1 MRISSLLE
9 EKGSFVATIRSDATV
24 GDAVAELARLSI
36 GALVV
41 SADGEHIEGIVS
53 ERDVVRG
60 LPGAADLLARP
71 VSSIMSTTVHT
82 CAPEDETE
90 LLMAMMTDRRVR
102 HVPVVDHGSLRGMV
116 SIGDVVKVRMG
127 ELERDRQELVE
138 YIQAR

>member
-9 EKGSFVATIRSDATV
+9 EKGSFVATIPGDASV
-24 GDAVAELARLSI
+24 ARAVAELARLSI

-41 SADGEHIEGIVS
+41 SIDGEHIEGIIS
-53 ERDVVRG
+53 ERDVVRSLLG
-60 LPGAADLLARP
+60 TADLLSHP
-71 VSSIMSTTVHT
+71 VASIMSTTVHT
-82 CAPEDETE
+82 CSPDDDTE

-102 HVPVVDHGSLRGMV
+102 HVPVVEQGSLRGMV
-116 SIGDVVKVRMG
+116 SIGDVVKVRIG